1 MLITYNL
8 IYLTLAR
15 RGRSLPC
22 VEVPT
27 SVLRCSF
34 SNKLMDEQDAPCV
47 LPNGRAVCKSLIT
60 RLAADLY
67 GRELPLSA
75 WLDLDAAIGDY
86 DVRDAVI
93 EDFRICQV
101 IVS

>member
-1 MLITYNL
+1 
-8 IYLTLAR
+8 
-15 RGRSLPC
+15 
-22 VEVPT
+22 
-27 SVLRCSF
+27 
-34 SNKLMDEQDAPCV
+34 MDEQDAPCV
-47 LPNGRAVCKSLIT
+47 LPNGRAVCKSLII